1 MLSDKIDLFGGA
13 VWGEQSGPA
22 LQAPTPAKAQQTI
35 LNALLKV
42 PWTQEHR
49 NPLDWTVSLIIHIII
64 VLVLVIAPL
73 YFTQVIDFHEFQA
86 TFLVAPAP
94 PSPPPPPQ
102 SVMKAIK
109 APKIIQ
115 ISKMVAPMVIPKNV
129 AIVRDEA
136 PVVYAN
142 NDSGIVGGTGNV
154 LGGLIGSEPLAPPP
168 PPPPVRE
175 EKGREIV
182 RIGGVVKPPRQIY
195 APPPQYPELAKI
207 SSVQGT
213 VIIEAVIDEQGN
225 VINVRAVA
233 GPALLIAEAL
243 RTVMTWKYEPT
254 YLDGKPA
261 AVDMKVEVHFSLY

>member
-1 MLSDKIDLFGGA
+1 MLSGKMDLFGGA
-13 VWGEQSGPA
+13 IWGEQTG
-22 LQAPTPAKAQQTI
+22 LAPGASTPAKAQETI

-42 PWTQEHR
+42 PWTQHR
-49 NPLDWTVSLIIHIII
+49 NPWDWTVSLIIHAII
-64 VLVLVIAPL
+64 VLALVILPL
-73 YFTQVIDFHEFQA
+73 YFTQVIDFHEFQT

-115 ISKMVAPMVIPKNV
+115 ISKMVAPTVIPRNV
-129 AIVRDEA
+129 AIIKDEA
-136 PVVYAN
+136 PVVYTN
-142 NDSGIVGGTGNV
+142 NDSGIVGGTGNM
-154 LGGLIGSEPLAPPP
+154 LGGIIGSEPLAPPP

-175 EKGREIV
+175 KKEREIV
-182 RIGGVVKPPRQIY
+182 RVGGVVKPPRQIY
-195 APPPQYPELAKI
+195 APPPEYPALAKI
-207 SSVQGT
+207 ASVQGT

-233 GPALLIAEAL
+233 GPPLLIPEAL

-254 YLDGKPA
+254 YLDGEPT
-261 AVDMKVEVHFSLY
+261 AVDMKVQVHFSMY